1 MRVLIT
7 GVTGYLGTR
16 LSKALVNREHAVV
29 GLSRDGPRAKTQV
42 PWLQQ
47 ASQWQP
53 AILPPAEDVFEG
65 VEAVVHLA
73 AESLAGRTTVAKLR
87 SNMEDRVR
95 ITRHLVEGIGRL
107 VSRPRVLIAA
117 SGTGYYA
124 DHGDDLI
131 TEETPAGDRVLSQ
144 GALASETEAFR
155 ARDHGLAV
163 ATVRIGYLVGP
174 GAAFLAANLPF
185 YKLGMGGPMGS
196 GHQWWSWVHVDD
208 VIGIMVH
215 LLDGGL
221 AGEVNAT
228 SPEPVRQREFARTL
242 GRVLHRPAFLLTPRF
257 AVKLMAGEFAEDLF
271 GSKRVV
277 PERALDSG
285 YEFRFPELELALR
298 DAVSRKQ

>member
-16 LSKALVNREHAVV
+16 LSKALVDREYAVV
-29 GLSRDGPRAKTQV
+29 GLSRDSRRAQSEV
-42 PWLQQ
+42 PWLEQ
-47 ASQWQP
+47 AFEWQP
-53 AILPPAEDVFEG
+53 AISPPSEDVFKD
-65 VEAVVHLA
+65 VDAVVHLA
-73 AESLAGRTTVAKLR
+73 AEPLGGRGTAAKLR

-107 VSRPRVLIAA
+107 ASRPRVLIAA
-117 SGTGYYA
+117 NGTGYYA

-131 TEETPAGDRVLSQ
+131 TEETPAGHRVISR

-174 GAAFLAANLPF
+174 GATFLAANLPF

-196 GHQWWSWVHVDD
+196 GRQWWSWVHADD
-208 VIGIMVH
+208 VIGIMAR
-215 LLDGGL
+215 LLDGELDG
-221 AGEVNAT
+221 AVNAT
-228 SPEPVRQREFARTL
+228 SPEPVRQRGFARTL
-242 GRVLHRPAFLLTPRF
+242 GRVLHRPAFLPTPGF
-257 AVKLMAGEFAEDLF
+257 AVKLVAGEFTEDLL

-277 PERALDSG
+277 PRRALDSG
-285 YEFRFPELELALR
+285 YEFRFPELEPALR